1 MKARQALSHLEFS
14 NVKKRYGT
22 DSPWVVNGL
31 SLSVQKGELVTL
43 LGPSGCGKTTML
55 RLIAGLELASEGRIV
70 IGGRDVTHLGPA
82 DRPVSMM
89 FQSYA
94 LFPHLNVMDNVSYGL
109 RVQGVNKEEVKSRA
123 LAALELVG
131 LKGYETRWTS
141 ELSGGQQQ
149 RVALARSLVIEP
161 EVLLFDEPLSNLDAR
176 LRREMRQEIR
186 NLQQR
191 LGLTVIYVTHDQS
204 EAMAVSDRICV
215 MNKGQIAQLGTS
227 RELYDQPVDAFVAG
241 FMGEA
246 MWVRGQCLP
255 DDQGFQLGDWVWKGA
270 RHHPPGPVELAI
282 RPEAWHLTDD
292 ASGLAAQVSHCAF
305 MGPQYELTLSTP
317 MGPVLMMLPA
327 HESAR
332 SVGDAVHLDL
342 SPHGVVILPQSI

>member
-1 MKARQALSHLEFS
+1 MNHLEFS
-14 NVKKRYGT
+14 HVKKRYSAN
-22 DSPWVVNGL
+22 SPWVVDDL
-31 SLSVQKGELVTL
+31 SLVVQQGELVTL

-55 RLIAGLELASEGRIV
+55 RLIAGLELSSSGRIA
-70 IGGRDVTHLGPA
+70 IGGRDVTKLGPA

-109 RVQGVNKEEVKSRA
+109 KVQGVKPQQVASRA

-131 LKGYETRWTS
+131 LKGYESRWTS

-186 NLQQR
+186 SLQQR
-191 LGLTVIYVTHDQS
+191 LGLTVVYVTHDQS

-215 MNKGQIAQLGTS
+215 MNKGKIAQLGTP
-227 RELYDQPVDAFVAG
+227 RELYDHPVDAFVAG

-246 MWVRGQCLP
+246 MWVRARSLP
-255 DDQGFQLGDWVWKGA
+255 DEQGLQIGDWTWKEAKGIA
-270 RHHPPGPVELAI
+270 QGPVDLAI
-282 RPEAWHLTDD
+282 RPEAWHLTAD
-292 ASGLAAQVSHCAF
+292 ASGLPAQVTHCAF
-305 MGPQYELTLSTP
+305 MGSQYELTLSTAL
-317 MGPVLMMLPA
+317 GQVLMMQASHAPA
-327 HESAR
+327 PA
-332 SVGDAVHLDL
+332 VGSQVHLGL
-342 SPHGVVILPQSI
+342 SLHGVAILPHIS